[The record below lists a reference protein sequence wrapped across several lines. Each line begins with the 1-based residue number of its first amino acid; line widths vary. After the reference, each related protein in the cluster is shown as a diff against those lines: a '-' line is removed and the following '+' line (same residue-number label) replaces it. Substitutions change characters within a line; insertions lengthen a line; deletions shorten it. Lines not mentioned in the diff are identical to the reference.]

1 MKNIGG
7 KQKMNERKIDLRVW
21 RKKRFE
27 QKMMRKRN
35 MKLNEEIF
43 EEFVFI
49 ILFLLICL
57 SAGIIIILKF

>member
-1 MKNIGG
+1 
-7 KQKMNERKIDLRVW
+7 MNERKFDLRVW

-43 EEFVFI
+43 EEYVFI
-49 ILFLLICL
+49 ILFLLICF
-57 SAGIIIILKF
+57 STGAIIILKF